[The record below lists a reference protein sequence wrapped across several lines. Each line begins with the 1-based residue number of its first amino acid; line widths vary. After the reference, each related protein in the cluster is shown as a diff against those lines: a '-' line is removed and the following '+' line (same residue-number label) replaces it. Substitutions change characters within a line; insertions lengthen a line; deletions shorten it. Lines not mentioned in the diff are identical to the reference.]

1 MSRKIKRKGVKD
13 KTPTKQ
19 DKNKVIKKR
28 AREGGGQL
36 TRLQQLKLTEGP
48 EEWRE
53 LEIDPTVKVSS
64 WGRVKRHGK
73 LTELGRDKDGYQRI
87 TLKGKSYRLH
97 RIILDAFEP
106 CPGEEFVIDHKN
118 NIHDDNRISNL
129 RWVTIQQNSKFA
141 GEMGLQSRI
150 HNSNQI
156 VICIEEDTGK
166 GYMFNTI
173 AEVCRYFT
181 KLNPNEISAYLVGKR
196 KTLKGYKVVR
206 VNGLEDKRNEQ

>member
-1 MSRKIKRKGVKD
+1 MSVKMKRRGAKN
-13 KTPTKQ
+13 KTPE
-19 DKNKVIKKR
+19 KKEKKTPVLTPTGEVR
-28 AREGGGQL
+28 L
-36 TRLQQLKLTEGP
+36 TRLQQLKMTEGP

-53 LEIDPTVKVSS
+53 VDLDPTVKVSS

-73 LTELGRDKDGYQRI
+73 LTDLGRDKDGYQRI
-87 TLKGKSYRLH
+87 TIKGKSYRLH
-97 RIILDAFEP
+97 RIILNAFEP

-129 RWVTIQQNSKFA
+129 RWVTIQENSKFA

-150 HNSNQI
+150 YNSDRI
-156 VICIEEDTGK
+156 VICIEEKTGK

-173 AEVCRYFT
+173 TEVCRYFT